1 MCMIIWLTRPM
12 NDMKND
18 LNNTKYYIAHAG
30 GGIDGFIYTN
40 SKEAVLNS
48 IDNGFMYIELDLFL
62 SQDENLLCIHDL
74 YEFNKMTDTND
85 TSLTI
90 NTEEFKSRVIYK
102 KYTPL
107 TLTEVLQMHNNYS
120 FILVIDKISSP
131 QILNRFIS
139 PANKEKMYVEALSG
153 NDYYELLTNGYKPM
167 LALYKH
173 KIIRYLYHLIIK
185 RHRIKWIVTSAEKE
199 EDFSTLRLLK
209 RMFGVKIAFF
219 APQNHQYS
227 LNKHIGNEIDLL
239 YTDSIN
245 FK

>member
-1 MCMIIWLTRPM
+1 MIIWLTRPM

-85 TSLTI
+85 TFLTI

>member
-1 MCMIIWLTRPM
+1 MIIWLTRPM

-74 YEFNKMTDTND
+74 YEFNKMTETND

-131 QILNRFIS
+131 QILNRFIT

-199 EDFSTLRLLK
+199 EDFSTLRL
-209 RMFGVKIAFF
+209 
-219 APQNHQYS
+219 
-227 LNKHIGNEIDLL
+227 
-239 YTDSIN
+239 
-245 FK
+245 FKFRKFLTCQF